1 MPQFTDDDGINLGE
15 ISPRFRSSSSSRRD
29 RDGDAGKAALMRAK
43 LAKQRAASKS
53 APLDDFLGCSKGGA
67 GYHQPSVSKPS
78 TLRKSIEGVGGGGG
92 GGGVRGSISSSR
104 GERTGTGTGM
114 ATKSGEELN
123 ALMRKKLNL
132 TASKRR

>member
-1 MPQFTDDDGINLGE
+1 
-15 ISPRFRSSSSSRRD
+15 
-29 RDGDAGKAALMRAK
+29 MRAK

-53 APLDDFLGCSKGGA
+53 APLDDFLGRSKGGA

-78 TLRKSIEGVGGGGG
+78 TLRKSIEGVGGG